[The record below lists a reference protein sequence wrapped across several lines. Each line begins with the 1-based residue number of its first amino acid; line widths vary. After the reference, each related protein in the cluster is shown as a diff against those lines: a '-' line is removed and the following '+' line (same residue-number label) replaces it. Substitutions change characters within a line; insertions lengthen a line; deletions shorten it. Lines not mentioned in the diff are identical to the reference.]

1 MLLTVDRISKEFN
14 DRTVLSDVSFDMGEG
29 EIVGFLGPNGSG
41 KTTTIK
47 IILGLLTPD
56 SGNVYINGLN
66 IRTDFEKAVSGVG
79 AIIETPELYGFL
91 SGFENLRIAGRPYG
105 VTRARI
111 DEVVE
116 AVGLQEFI
124 GEKVRRYSL
133 GMRQR
138 LGIAQAMLHSPRLLI
153 LDEPL
158 NGLDPAGVVDFREL
172 LRELAKNGTSV
183 LISSHQLAEMELICS
198 RLIIIE
204 GGFIVSIK
212 TLKELT
218 TESEDIPV
226 NFRLDVNDAAA
237 ALRMLTEHGFSAA
250 VKESGLVVCMT
261 RIQSAEAARLLV
273 ENGISLYGMSA
284 QKKTLSDAFME
295 ATGKKKR
302 RPSGR

>member
-79 AIIETPELYGFL
+79 AIIETPELYGYL

-158 NGLDPAGVVDFREL
+158 N
-172 LRELAKNGTSV
+172 
-183 LISSHQLAEMELICS
+183 
-198 RLIIIE
+198 
-204 GGFIVSIK
+204 
-212 TLKELT
+212 
-218 TESEDIPV
+218 
-226 NFRLDVNDAAA
+226 
-237 ALRMLTEHGFSAA
+237 
-250 VKESGLVVCMT
+250 
-261 RIQSAEAARLLV
+261 
-273 ENGISLYGMSA
+273 
-284 QKKTLSDAFME
+284 
-295 ATGKKKR
+295 
-302 RPSGR
+302 